1 MISWTVENEYGCN
14 SQSCREEMSQD
25 LSHSEQ
31 TPSLNPE
38 YAEIVSQYEKKIY
51 DLKTL
56 LEISR
61 SLCSTIEFS
70 QLIESILYTCMGQFR
85 VLGAGIFVPE
95 PLDSDY
101 FVLNRNYNGL
111 ELDPNVTYRISLSN
125 PLINVITKNDRVF
138 TIDELKAEVPAY
150 ADLEPISSLKPSLIV
165 PLVQRNHLDG
175 ILVLGEKISLP
186 EEQGY
191 SSYEKELILT
201 IASLAAVAI
210 YNSTL
215 LERSSTDMMTHL
227 KLKYF
232 FYNVLTDKLD
242 AAMAQN
248 LPLAVIMFD
257 IDFFKRFNDTYGHAC
272 GDYVLQTVAN
282 IIRSCI
288 RSCDL
293 ASRYGGEE
301 FTVMLDK
308 TGKDDAMTV
317 AERIRRHVEEY
328 DFCYENQHV
337 KVTISIGV
345 TVFDSEKNLV
355 SSPKQLVDQADQ
367 ALYVSKRSG
376 RNRVTFA
383 DERLISEIKIT
394 E

>member
-1 MISWTVENEYGCN
+1 
-14 SQSCREEMSQD
+14 MSQD

-85 VLGAGIFVPE
+85 VLGAGVFVPE

-111 ELDPNVTYRISLSN
+111 ELDPNVTYRISVSN

-138 TIDELKAEVPAY
+138 TIDELKAEVPVY
-150 ADLEPISSLKPSLIV
+150 ADLEPISSLEPSLIV

-232 FYNVLTDKLD
+232 FYNVLTDKID

-272 GDYVLQTVAN
+272 GDYVLQTVAK

-317 AERIRRHVEEY
+317 AERIRQHVEEY

>member
-1 MISWTVENEYGCN
+1 
-14 SQSCREEMSQD
+14 MSQD

-210 YNSTL
+210 YNSIL

-272 GDYVLQTVAN
+272 GDYVLQTVAK

>member
-1 MISWTVENEYGCN
+1 
-14 SQSCREEMSQD
+14 MSQD
-25 LSHSEQ
+25 LSHSEL

-85 VLGAGIFVPE
+85 VLGAGVFVPE

-111 ELDPNVTYRISLSN
+111 ELDPNVTYRISVSN
-125 PLINVITKNDRVF
+125 PLINVITKTDRVF

-248 LPLAVIMFD
+248 LSLAVIMFD

-272 GDYVLQTVAN
+272 GDYVLQTVAK

-317 AERIRRHVEEY
+317 AERIRQHVEEY

>member
-1 MISWTVENEYGCN
+1 
-14 SQSCREEMSQD
+14 MSQD

-111 ELDPNVTYRISLSN
+111 ELDPNVTYRISVSN

-232 FYNVLTDKLD
+232 FYNVLTDKID

-272 GDYVLQTVAN
+272 GDYVLQTVAK

-317 AERIRRHVEEY
+317 AERIRQHVEEY

-345 TVFDSEKNLV
+345 TVFDSEKNFV

>member
-1 MISWTVENEYGCN
+1 
-14 SQSCREEMSQD
+14 MSQD

-111 ELDPNVTYRISLSN
+111 ELDPNVTYRISVSN

-138 TIDELKAEVPAY
+138 TIDELKAELPAY
-150 ADLEPISSLKPSLIV
+150 ADLGPISSLEPSLIV

-215 LERSSTDMMTHL
+215 LERSSTDMMTYL

-272 GDYVLQTVAN
+272 GDYVLQTVAK

-317 AERIRRHVEEY
+317 AERIRQHVEEY

>member
-1 MISWTVENEYGCN
+1 
-14 SQSCREEMSQD
+14 MSQD
-25 LSHSEQ
+25 LSKPEFA
-31 TPSLNPE
+31 PNLNPE

-51 DLKTL
+51 DLKSL

-70 QLIESILYTCMGQFR
+70 QLIESIIFTCIGQFK

-95 PLDSDY
+95 PLDSDF

-111 ELDPNVTYRISLSN
+111 ELNPNVNYRISVSN
-125 PLINVITKNDRVF
+125 PLINIITKTDRVF
-138 TIDELKAEVPAY
+138 TVEELKTEVPAY
-150 ADLEPISSLKPSLIV
+150 ADLDAITSLNPSLVV
-165 PLVQRNHLDG
+165 PLVQKNHLDG
-175 ILVLGEKISLP
+175 ILVLGEKIALP
-186 EEQGY
+186 GEEGY

-227 KLKYF
+227 KIKYF

-242 AAMAQN
+242 EAVAQN
-248 LPLAVIMFD
+248 LPLSVIMFD

-272 GDYVLQTVAN
+272 GDYVLQTVAK

-308 TGKDDAMTV
+308 TNKDDAMTV
-317 AERIRRHVEEY
+317 AERIRQHVEEY

-355 SSPKQLVDQADQ
+355 TSPKQLVDQADQ

-383 DERLISEIKIT
+383 DEKLISEIKIS

>member
-1 MISWTVENEYGCN
+1 
-14 SQSCREEMSQD
+14 MSQD

-85 VLGAGIFVPE
+85 VLGAGIFVSE
-95 PLDSDY
+95 HLDSDY

-111 ELDPNVTYRISLSN
+111 ELDPNITYRISLSN

-138 TIDELKAEVPAY
+138 TIDELKAELPAY
-150 ADLEPISSLKPSLIV
+150 ADLEAISSLKPSLIV

-232 FYNVLTDKLD
+232 FYNVLTDKID

-272 GDYVLQTVAN
+272 GDYVLQTVAK

-317 AERIRRHVEEY
+317 AERIRQHVEEY

>member
-1 MISWTVENEYGCN
+1 
-14 SQSCREEMSQD
+14 MSQD

-85 VLGAGIFVPE
+85 VLGAGVFVPE

-111 ELDPNVTYRISLSN
+111 ELDPNVTYRISVSN

-138 TIDELKAEVPAY
+138 TIDELKAELPAY
-150 ADLEPISSLKPSLIV
+150 ADLGPISSLEPSLIV

-272 GDYVLQTVAN
+272 GDYVLQTVAK

-317 AERIRRHVEEY
+317 AERIRQHVEEY

>member
-1 MISWTVENEYGCN
+1 
-14 SQSCREEMSQD
+14 MSQD

-138 TIDELKAEVPAY
+138 TIDELKAEAPAY

-232 FYNVLTDKLD
+232 FYNVLTDKID

-272 GDYVLQTVAN
+272 GDYVLQTVAK

-317 AERIRRHVEEY
+317 AERIRQHVEEY

>member
-1 MISWTVENEYGCN
+1 
-14 SQSCREEMSQD
+14 MSQD

-232 FYNVLTDKLD
+232 FYNVLTDKID

-272 GDYVLQTVAN
+272 GDYVLQTVAK
-282 IIRSCI
+282 IICSCI

-317 AERIRRHVEEY
+317 AERIRQHVEEY

>member
-1 MISWTVENEYGCN
+1 
-14 SQSCREEMSQD
+14 MSQD

-111 ELDPNVTYRISLSN
+111 ELDPNVTYRISVSN

-138 TIDELKAEVPAY
+138 TIDELKAELPAY

-232 FYNVLTDKLD
+232 FYNVLTDKID

-272 GDYVLQTVAN
+272 GDYVLQTVAK

-317 AERIRRHVEEY
+317 AERIRQHVEEY

>member
-1 MISWTVENEYGCN
+1 
-14 SQSCREEMSQD
+14 MSQD

-70 QLIESILYTCMGQFR
+70 QLIESILYTCMGQFK

-272 GDYVLQTVAN
+272 GDYVLQTVAK

>member
-1 MISWTVENEYGCN
+1 
-14 SQSCREEMSQD
+14 MSQD

-70 QLIESILYTCMGQFR
+70 QLIESIFYTCMGQFR

-150 ADLEPISSLKPSLIV
+150 ADLEPITSLKPSLIV

-272 GDYVLQTVAN
+272 GDYVLQTVAK

-355 SSPKQLVDQADQ
+355 SSPKQLVEQADQ

>member
-1 MISWTVENEYGCN
+1 
-14 SQSCREEMSQD
+14 MSQD

-111 ELDPNVTYRISLSN
+111 ELDPNVTYRISVSN

-232 FYNVLTDKLD
+232 FYNVLTDKID

-272 GDYVLQTVAN
+272 GDYVLQTVAK

-317 AERIRRHVEEY
+317 AERIRQHVEEY

-345 TVFDSEKNLV
+345 TVFDSEKNFV

-367 ALYVSKRSG
+367 AVYVSKRSG

>member
-1 MISWTVENEYGCN
+1 
-14 SQSCREEMSQD
+14 MSQD
-25 LSHSEQ
+25 LSHSEL

-85 VLGAGIFVPE
+85 VLGAGVFVPE

-111 ELDPNVTYRISLSN
+111 ELDPNVTYRISVSN
-125 PLINVITKNDRVF
+125 PLINVITKTDRVF

-242 AAMAQN
+242 AAMTQN
-248 LPLAVIMFD
+248 LSLAVIMFD

-272 GDYVLQTVAN
+272 GDYVLQTVAK

-317 AERIRRHVEEY
+317 AERIRQHVEEY

>member
-1 MISWTVENEYGCN
+1 
-14 SQSCREEMSQD
+14 MSQD
-25 LSHSEQ
+25 LSHSEL

-85 VLGAGIFVPE
+85 VLGAGVFVPE

-111 ELDPNVTYRISLSN
+111 ELDPNVTYRISVSN
-125 PLINVITKNDRVF
+125 PLINVITKTDRVF

-242 AAMAQN
+242 AAMTQN

-272 GDYVLQTVAN
+272 GDYVLQTVAK

-317 AERIRRHVEEY
+317 AERIRQHVEEY

>member
-1 MISWTVENEYGCN
+1 
-14 SQSCREEMSQD
+14 MSQD

-85 VLGAGIFVPE
+85 VLGAGVFVPE

-111 ELDPNVTYRISLSN
+111 ELDPNVTYRISVSN

-232 FYNVLTDKLD
+232 FYNVLTDKID

-272 GDYVLQTVAN
+272 GDYVLQTVAK

-317 AERIRRHVEEY
+317 AERIRQHVEEY

-355 SSPKQLVDQADQ
+355 SSPKQLVDQVDQ

>member
-1 MISWTVENEYGCN
+1 
-14 SQSCREEMSQD
+14 MSQD

-85 VLGAGIFVPE
+85 VLGAGVFVPE

-111 ELDPNVTYRISLSN
+111 ELDPNVTYRISVSN

-138 TIDELKAEVPAY
+138 TIDELKAEVPVY
-150 ADLEPISSLKPSLIV
+150 ADLEPISSLEPSLIV

-232 FYNVLTDKLD
+232 FYNVLTDKID

-272 GDYVLQTVAN
+272 GDYVLQTVAK

>member
-1 MISWTVENEYGCN
+1 
-14 SQSCREEMSQD
+14 MSQD

-150 ADLEPISSLKPSLIV
+150 ADLEPITSLIPSLIV

-272 GDYVLQTVAN
+272 GDYVLQTVAK

-317 AERIRRHVEEY
+317 AERIRQHVEEY

>member
-1 MISWTVENEYGCN
+1 
-14 SQSCREEMSQD
+14 MSQD

-85 VLGAGIFVPE
+85 VLGAGVFVPE

-111 ELDPNVTYRISLSN
+111 ELDPNVTYRISVSN

-232 FYNVLTDKLD
+232 FYNVLTDKID

-272 GDYVLQTVAN
+272 GDYVLQTVAK

>member
-1 MISWTVENEYGCN
+1 
-14 SQSCREEMSQD
+14 MSQD

-150 ADLEPISSLKPSLIV
+150 ADLEPVSSLKPSLIV

-257 IDFFKRFNDTYGHAC
+257 IDFFKRFNDSYGHAC
-272 GDYVLQTVAN
+272 GDYVLQTVAK

-376 RNRVTFA
+376 RNWVTFA

>member
-1 MISWTVENEYGCN
+1 
-14 SQSCREEMSQD
+14 MSQD

-150 ADLEPISSLKPSLIV
+150 ADLEPITSLKPSLIV

-272 GDYVLQTVAN
+272 GDYVLQTVAK

-345 TVFDSEKNLV
+345 TIFDSEKNLV
-355 SSPKQLVDQADQ
+355 SLPKQLVDQADQ

>member
-1 MISWTVENEYGCN
+1 
-14 SQSCREEMSQD
+14 MSQD
-25 LSHSEQ
+25 LSHSEL

-85 VLGAGIFVPE
+85 VLGAGVFVPE

-111 ELDPNVTYRISLSN
+111 ELDPNVTYRISVSN
-125 PLINVITKNDRVF
+125 PLINVITKTDRVF

-272 GDYVLQTVAN
+272 GDYVLQTVAK

-317 AERIRRHVEEY
+317 AERIRQHVEEY

>member
-1 MISWTVENEYGCN
+1 
-14 SQSCREEMSQD
+14 MSQD
-25 LSHSEQ
+25 LSKPEFA
-31 TPSLNPE
+31 PNLNPE

-51 DLKTL
+51 DLKSL

-70 QLIESILYTCMGQFR
+70 QLIESIIFTCIGQFK

-95 PLDSDY
+95 PLDSDF

-111 ELDPNVTYRISLSN
+111 ELNPNVNYRISVSN
-125 PLINVITKNDRVF
+125 PLINIITKTDRVF
-138 TIDELKAEVPAY
+138 TVEELKSEVPAY
-150 ADLEPISSLKPSLIV
+150 ADLDAITSLNPSLVV
-165 PLVQRNHLDG
+165 PLVQKNHLDG
-175 ILVLGEKISLP
+175 ILVLGEKIALP
-186 EEQGY
+186 GEEGY

-242 AAMAQN
+242 EAVAQN
-248 LPLAVIMFD
+248 LPLSVIMFD
-257 IDFFKRFNDTYGHAC
+257 IDFFKRFNDTYGHAE
-272 GDYVLQTVAN
+272 GDRCLTLVAQQIYAVYVLQTVAK

-308 TGKDDAMTV
+308 TNKDDAMTV
-317 AERIRRHVEEY
+317 AERIRQHVEEY

-355 SSPKQLVDQADQ
+355 TSPKQLVDQADQ

-383 DERLISEIKIT
+383 DEKLISEIKIS

>member
-1 MISWTVENEYGCN
+1 
-14 SQSCREEMSQD
+14 MSQD

-272 GDYVLQTVAN
+272 GDYVLQTVAK

-317 AERIRRHVEEY
+317 AERIRQHVEEY

>member
-1 MISWTVENEYGCN
+1 
-14 SQSCREEMSQD
+14 MSQD
-25 LSHSEQ
+25 LSKPEFA
-31 TPSLNPE
+31 PNLNPE

-51 DLKTL
+51 DLKSL

-70 QLIESILYTCMGQFR
+70 QLIESIIFTCIGQFK

-95 PLDSDY
+95 PLDSDF

-111 ELDPNVTYRISLSN
+111 ELNPNVNYRISVSN
-125 PLINVITKNDRVF
+125 PLINIITKTDRVF
-138 TIDELKAEVPAY
+138 TVEELKTEVPAY
-150 ADLEPISSLKPSLIV
+150 ADLDAITSLNPSLVV
-165 PLVQRNHLDG
+165 PLVQKNHLDG
-175 ILVLGEKISLP
+175 ILVLGEKIALP
-186 EEQGY
+186 GEEGY

-210 YNSTL
+210 NNSTL

-227 KLKYF
+227 KFKYF
-232 FYNVLTDKLD
+232 FDNVLTDKLD
-242 AAMAQN
+242 EAVAQN
-248 LPLAVIMFD
+248 LPLSVIMFD

-272 GDYVLQTVAN
+272 GDYVLQTVAK

-301 FTVMLDK
+301 LTVMLDK
-308 TGKDDAMTV
+308 TNKDDAMTV
-317 AERIRRHVEEY
+317 AERIRQHVEEY

-355 SSPKQLVDQADQ
+355 TSPKQLVDQADQ

-383 DERLISEIKIT
+383 DEKLISEIKIS

>member
-1 MISWTVENEYGCN
+1 
-14 SQSCREEMSQD
+14 MSQD
-25 LSHSEQ
+25 LSKPEFA
-31 TPSLNPE
+31 PNLNPE

-51 DLKTL
+51 DLKSL

-70 QLIESILYTCMGQFR
+70 QLIESIIFTCIGQFK

-95 PLDSDY
+95 PLDSDF

-111 ELDPNVTYRISLSN
+111 ELNPNVNYRISVSN
-125 PLINVITKNDRVF
+125 PLINIITKTDRVF
-138 TIDELKAEVPAY
+138 TVEELKIEVPAY
-150 ADLEPISSLKPSLIV
+150 ADLDAITSLNPSLVV
-165 PLVQRNHLDG
+165 PLVQKNHLDG
-175 ILVLGEKISLP
+175 ILVLGEKIALP
-186 EEQGY
+186 GEEGY

-242 AAMAQN
+242 EAVAQN
-248 LPLAVIMFD
+248 LPLSVIMFD

-272 GDYVLQTVAN
+272 GDYVLQTVAK

-308 TGKDDAMTV
+308 TYKDDAMTV
-317 AERIRRHVEEY
+317 AERIRQHVEEY

-355 SSPKQLVDQADQ
+355 TSPKQLVDQADQ

-383 DERLISEIKIT
+383 DEKLISEIKVS

>member
-1 MISWTVENEYGCN
+1 
-14 SQSCREEMSQD
+14 MSQD

-215 LERSSTDMMTHL
+215 LERSSIDMMTHL

-272 GDYVLQTVAN
+272 GDYVLQTVAK

>member
-1 MISWTVENEYGCN
+1 
-14 SQSCREEMSQD
+14 MSQD

-150 ADLEPISSLKPSLIV
+150 ADLEPITSLKPSLIV

-272 GDYVLQTVAN
+272 GDYVLQTVAK

-317 AERIRRHVEEY
+317 AERIRKHVEEY

>member
-1 MISWTVENEYGCN
+1 
-14 SQSCREEMSQD
+14 MSQD

-111 ELDPNVTYRISLSN
+111 ELDPNVTYRISVSN

-138 TIDELKAEVPAY
+138 TIDELKAEVSAY

-232 FYNVLTDKLD
+232 FYNVLTDKID

-272 GDYVLQTVAN
+272 GDYVLQTVAK

-317 AERIRRHVEEY
+317 AERIRQHVEEY

>member
-1 MISWTVENEYGCN
+1 
-14 SQSCREEMSQD
+14 MSQD

-85 VLGAGIFVPE
+85 VLGAGVFVPE

-111 ELDPNVTYRISLSN
+111 ELDPNVTYRISVSN

-150 ADLEPISSLKPSLIV
+150 ADLEPISSLKLSLIV

-232 FYNVLTDKLD
+232 FYNVLTDKID

-272 GDYVLQTVAN
+272 GDYVLQTVAK

>member
-1 MISWTVENEYGCN
+1 
-14 SQSCREEMSQD
+14 MSQD
-25 LSHSEQ
+25 LSHSEL
-31 TPSLNPE
+31 TPNLNPE

-85 VLGAGIFVPE
+85 VLGAGVFVPE

-111 ELDPNVTYRISLSN
+111 ELDPNVIYKISVSN
-125 PLINVITKNDRVF
+125 PLINVITKTDRVF
-138 TIDELKAEVPAY
+138 TIDELKEEVPAY

-165 PLVQRNHLDG
+165 PLVQKNHLDG
-175 ILVLGEKISLP
+175 ILVLGEKISLQ

-242 AAMAQN
+242 AAMTQN

-272 GDYVLQTVAN
+272 GDYVLQTVAK

-317 AERIRRHVEEY
+317 AERIRQHVEEY

-345 TVFDSEKNLV
+345 TIFDSEKNLV

-383 DERLISEIKIT
+383 DERLISEIKVT

>member
-1 MISWTVENEYGCN
+1 
-14 SQSCREEMSQD
+14 MSQD

-95 PLDSDY
+95 PLNSDY

-150 ADLEPISSLKPSLIV
+150 ADLEPITSLKPSLIV

-232 FYNVLTDKLD
+232 FYNVLRDKLD

-272 GDYVLQTVAN
+272 GDYVLQTVAK

-317 AERIRRHVEEY
+317 AERIRQHVEEY

>member
-1 MISWTVENEYGCN
+1 
-14 SQSCREEMSQD
+14 MSQD

-31 TPSLNPE
+31 TPCLNPE

-111 ELDPNVTYRISLSN
+111 ELDPNVTYRISVSN

-138 TIDELKAEVPAY
+138 TIDELKAELPAY
-150 ADLEPISSLKPSLIV
+150 ADLGPISSLKPSLIV

-257 IDFFKRFNDTYGHAC
+257 IDFFKRF
-272 GDYVLQTVAN
+272 
-282 IIRSCI
+282 
-288 RSCDL
+288 
-293 ASRYGGEE
+293 
-301 FTVMLDK
+301 
-308 TGKDDAMTV
+308 
-317 AERIRRHVEEY
+317 
-328 DFCYENQHV
+328 
-337 KVTISIGV
+337 TILPFVPI
-345 TVFDSEKNLV
+345 
-355 SSPKQLVDQADQ
+355 
-367 ALYVSKRSG
+367 
-376 RNRVTFA
+376 
-383 DERLISEIKIT
+383 
-394 E
+394 

>member
-1 MISWTVENEYGCN
+1 
-14 SQSCREEMSQD
+14 MSQD

-150 ADLEPISSLKPSLIV
+150 ADLEPITSLKPSLIV

-272 GDYVLQTVAN
+272 GDYVLQTVAK

-317 AERIRRHVEEY
+317 AERIRQHVEEY

-383 DERLISEIKIT
+383 DDRLISEIKIT

>member
-1 MISWTVENEYGCN
+1 
-14 SQSCREEMSQD
+14 MSQD

-111 ELDPNVTYRISLSN
+111 ELDPNVTYRISVSN

-138 TIDELKAEVPAY
+138 TIDELKAELPAY
-150 ADLEPISSLKPSLIV
+150 ADLGPISSLEPSLIV

-272 GDYVLQTVAN
+272 GDYVLQTVAK

-317 AERIRRHVEEY
+317 AERIRQHVEEY